1 MDEILH
7 GRRLLGTSLPKEHS
21 INMLSGILVGGVA
34 AVMMLVFLFALCT
47 CKDSK
52 KEQGRS
58 GNAPKS
64 MNENRSDVVRS
75 IIESEHMTLDFETG
89 IIPLSNGIPAVN
101 SRTSD
106 LFNTLSASKI
116 LHENSRPTSI
126 DGSGL
131 PNGRQL
137 PSPPGKL
144 NINPLPD
151 VAMVDHPSNG
161 YLTNSRISCHGP
173 CQEDEEDDEDDP
185 YDHLGQPKPP
195 GTNDDDDDEDDAY
208 DHVGKATNI
217 VKKSGCITIT
227 QADFNNYGSEQLY
240 ASVDGEE
247 DNTYASL
254 KISGKKRA
262 AISSVVSPS
271 ESTTFRDVSYSIV
284 PGEDLDDPYSKISGE
299 SASTKPDVEDPYASV
314 DTSRNG
320 GGGGTTTTS
329 ILVPE
334 PTSPLCASPVDGQPR
349 IIEDDYAIVNKP
361 RRSTSPVSLPVI
373 EPLESPDLQIPPPE
387 PPRAYIDEDI
397 ESNNS
402 SPEENL
408 EGAVGGGLP
417 AEAVLQPVK
426 VEPPYTKVT
435 ARESLA
441 SINARQRLL
450 NMYETVPET
459 ENMYA
464 TVDGG
469 SGDGVVVR
477 RANRPENPPKRSSQ
491 VSETYAEIGA
501 TGGHPE
507 AAPVPPSLDSLRTVT
522 KQNPHG
528 GDFRRSGGDFIPVI
542 AEIQHDYAVVNKRR
556 TFPIDFSQAHYDVP
570 SSRNMPQLAMSA
582 QRGLILID
590 PSEQPPSSSNSS
602 NHNPKSP
609 NNNNNNC
616 MTSSITSKLPDC
628 TMAVSPS
635 SSKETPST
643 SSRSSIVTS
652 PKLEPEYQVMRDG
665 GGSENDSE
673 YDPNYETVEDAQR
686 KAAALRQNKARRR
699 HDYEEVDASQ
709 LQSPTSPPAN
719 PAEEVRE
726 RVLRQHTYEDVREV
740 RKQHKAFRRSQE
752 Q

>member
-1 MDEILH
+1 MDEILP

-21 INMLSGILVGGVA
+21 INMVSGILLGGVA

-75 IIESEHMTLDFETG
+75 IIESEHMTVDFETG

-106 LFNTLSASKI
+106 LFNS
-116 LHENSRPTSI
+116 SRPTSI

-161 YLTNSRISCHGP
+161 YLTNSRISCHVP
-173 CQEDEEDDEDDP
+173 CQEDEEDEDDP
-185 YDHLGQPKPP
+185 YDHLGQRKLP
-195 GTNDDDDDEDDAY
+195 GANDDDDDEDDAY
-208 DHVGKATNI
+208 DHVGKPSNI

-240 ASVDGEE
+240 ASVDGED

-254 KISGKKRA
+254 KISGKKRPPV
-262 AISSVVSPS
+262 SSVISPS
-271 ESTTFRDVSYSIV
+271 ESTAFRDVSYSIV

-320 GGGGTTTTS
+320 SAAAAVAAPAS

-334 PTSPLCASPVDGQPR
+334 PTSSLCASPVDGQPR

-361 RRSTSPVSLPVI
+361 RRSTSPVNLPVI
-373 EPLESPDLQIPPPE
+373 EPLENIDLQLPPPE
-387 PPRAYIDEDI
+387 PPRAYIDEDL

-408 EGAVGGGLP
+408 GGAVGGGLP

-477 RANRPENPPKRSSQ
+477 RTNRPENPPKRSSQ

-501 TGGHPE
+501 TGGHAE
-507 AAPVPPSLDSLRTVT
+507 SVPVPPSLDSLRTVT

-590 PSEQPPSSSNSS
+590 PSEQPPPTSTSTLNRR
-602 NHNPKSP
+602 PKSP
-609 NNNNNNC
+609 KKPNNC
-616 MTSSITSKLPDC
+616 MTQSLTNKLPDC
-628 TMAVSPS
+628 SMPIISPS

-686 KAAALRQNKARRR
+686 KAAAHRQNKARRR

-709 LQSPTSPPAN
+709 LQNPASPPAN
-719 PAEEVRE
+719 PTEEARE

-740 RKQHKAFRRSQE
+740 RKQHKTFRCSQE